1 MDDKRFNFDRFF
13 LLIIYSVDF
22 QREIKYLSF
31 SSLLA
36 VVILVEVVVVLLI
49 TRLVV
54 RSVEMIPFLLLFFL
68 PWLTGGLLTAAERPV
83 LLQGDKNKGIIR

>member
-13 LLIIYSVDF
+13 LLIIYGVDF